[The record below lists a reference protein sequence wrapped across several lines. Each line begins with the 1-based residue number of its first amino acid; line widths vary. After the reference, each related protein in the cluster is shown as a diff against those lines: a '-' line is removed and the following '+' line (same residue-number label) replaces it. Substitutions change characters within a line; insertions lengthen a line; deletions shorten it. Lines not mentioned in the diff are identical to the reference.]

1 MNQPNAISQ
10 NCTLF
15 LYDVIN
21 INAKVHTIL
30 HFAKYLCDKISLTS
44 MIYPCKTDGAKAVA
58 DEVDEWT
65 IGIKYSLSWV

>member
-30 HFAKYLCDKISLTS
+30 HFAKY
-44 MIYPCKTDGAKAVA
+44 
-58 DEVDEWT
+58 
-65 IGIKYSLSWV
+65 

>member
-1 MNQPNAISQ
+1 MYGLLIPI
-10 NCTLF
+10 
-15 LYDVIN
+15 
-21 INAKVHTIL
+21 AKVHTNL
-30 HFAKYLCDKISLTS
+30 HSAKYLCDKISLTS